1 MGTWTDKKIEKLKIL
16 WEKGVPTAEI
26 GKRLDFSKNAIVG
39 KVHRLG
45 LSNRNSPI
53 KTKSEKVEKVV
64 EKVKKVSTKTVT
76 ETPVQTTKKI
86 KEISKKVEVEAVYKT
101 ENKVSKPVQKTES
114 VKTVETPSSVN
125 TVSTKQKKSAPE
137 GGVPLIDLGSDR
149 CCWPVD
155 DPNSENFHF
164 CGKKVFKNK
173 PYCLEHCAM
182 AYTTLSSGKAN
193 PETKPEVKKE
203 TE

>member
-16 WEKGVPTAEI
+16 WEKGIPTAEI

-53 KTKSEKVEKVV
+53 KTSSSSVEK
-64 EKVKKVSTKTVT
+64 TKSVA
-76 ETPVQTTKKI
+76 TKKI
-86 KEISKKVEVEAVYKT
+86 QEEKTQHSKKTKVYQEKIEKKESVIKT
-101 ENKVSKPVQKTES
+101 EIKLKPVQKNESQKNTEV
-114 VKTVETPSSVN
+114 VKSKKTSSEG
-125 TVSTKQKKSAPE
+125 VS
-137 GGVPLIDLGSDR
+137 LIELTSDR

-155 DPNSENFHF
+155 DANSDEFHF

-182 AYTTLSSGKAN
+182 AYTSPASKSA
-193 PETKPEVKKE
+193 EVKKE

>member
-1 MGTWTDKKIEKLKIL
+1 MGTWTDKKIEKLKVL
-16 WEKGVPTAEI
+16 WAKGVSTAEI

-53 KTKSEKVEKVV
+53 KTSSPKI
-64 EKVKKVSTKTVT
+64 EKVKKTA
-76 ETPVQTTKKI
+76 TKKVHEEEI
-86 KEISKKVEVEAVYKT
+86 KTIKSVKK
-101 ENKVSKPVQKTES
+101 SS
-114 VKTVETPSSVN
+114 VKTAQISQVKAVDKKKTSKKNESQKLPEPI
-125 TVSTKQKKSAPE
+125 KQKKIPQQE
-137 GGVPLIDLGSDR
+137 GVLLIDLASDR
-149 CCWPVD
+149 CCWPID
-155 DPNSENFHF
+155 DVNSENFHF

-182 AYTTLSSGKAN
+182 AYTTSSSSNSRNSA
-193 PETKPEVKKE
+193 EEKKE